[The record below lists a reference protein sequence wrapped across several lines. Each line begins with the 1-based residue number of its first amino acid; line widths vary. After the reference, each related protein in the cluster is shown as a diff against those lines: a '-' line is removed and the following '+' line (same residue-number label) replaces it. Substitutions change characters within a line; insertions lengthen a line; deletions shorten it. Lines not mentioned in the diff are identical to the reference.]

1 MCLKWPSFV
10 GIVVISLDA
19 FLISFSVLRVP
30 RKEIVI
36 QCPTSH
42 IVQVKRPGLA
52 PFGIDQGN
60 ASSPLVNVALIHTQR
75 RDFTDA
81 QSCPIA
87 QREDGSYPMG
97 GVVLHQLVEHHALFP
112 GEFGRSH
119 GHHGWTLH
127 QASGIATE
135 IALIHCPL
143 AEAAQP
149 GKRLAAGPWCAA
161 CALEPIHIATNRR
174 LRHQPQMERCPSW
187 LHGQS
192 GYKVTHRGQICG
204 DRFGITSRES
214 SSKLL
219 ERSRIIASR
228 GHLSFPNFEP
238 KRFSDKNLRLTSA
251 FSLVCTTKLSVEMGG
266 AWPRMAILSRAF
278 PDKLR
283 ANSTPI
289 RE

>member
-60 ASSPLVNVALIHTQR
+60 ASGPLVNVALIHTQR

-97 GVVLHQLVEHHALFP
+97 GVVLH
-112 GEFGRSH
+112 
-119 GHHGWTLH
+119 
-127 QASGIATE
+127 
-135 IALIHCPL
+135 PL

>member
-97 GVVLHQLVEHHALFP
+97 GVVLHQLVEHHALFL

-135 IALIHCPL
+135 IALIHCPPVSVTSPRWNGVPPGCMASQATKSRIVVRYVATVL
-143 AEAAQP
+143 GSRVARAA
-149 GKRLAAGPWCAA
+149 RNSWSAAGSLLPEAIF
-161 CALEPIHIATNRR
+161 LFLTLSQKDSPTR
-174 LRHQPQMERCPSW
+174 
-187 LHGQS
+187 
-192 GYKVTHRGQICG
+192 ICG
-204 DRFGITSRES
+204 
-214 SSKLL
+214 
-219 ERSRIIASR
+219 
-228 GHLSFPNFEP
+228 
-238 KRFSDKNLRLTSA
+238 
-251 FSLVCTTKLSVEMGG
+251 
-266 AWPRMAILSRAF
+266 
-278 PDKLR
+278 
-283 ANSTPI
+283 
-289 RE
+289 